1 MVKNLTEGK
10 PLNLLFFFALP
21 MVAGNLFQQ
30 LYNMVD
36 TAVVGKFVGED
47 AVAAVG
53 SSFPI
58 VFLSVAVAS
67 GLSMGCNVVVSQLF
81 GARRIHEMKTTIS
94 TAIISLSVLGLIIMA
109 LGTVFAGP
117 LLQLLGTDPD
127 IMDDSRLYLR
137 IYFGGAVFLFLY
149 NTLNGIYNAQGDSKT
164 PLIFLMISSLTN
176 IVLDLLFVIQFNMG
190 VAGVAWATLIAQ
202 GMCAIASLVVMF
214 QRMKKLPCEP
224 ERANMKIPLFHMTA
238 VKRIAQIGLPS
249 MLQQSLVSL
258 SMMMMQGLVNSFGK
272 VLVAGY
278 TAATKIDT
286 LAMLPN
292 MNFSNAMSSY
302 TAQNIGAGKYEG
314 GPEGLPVHGCGLL
327 PGHHGDHLPVRQP
340 AALPVPGPGRH
351 LRRHGLRAG
360 LHAHRLRLLHPHG
373 RSLCSQRDAP
383 GGRRHGG
390 VHPQLYG
397 EPVLPS
403 GHRLRAGLSDPLRR
417 QRHLVVHSRRLGRG
431 RGGLPAPGEEWKVDA
446 DRSGRPVSTD
456 LSKKRLG
463 SRRNG
468 GQKAAV
474 PPSFPA

>member
-1 MVKNLTEGK
+1 
-10 PLNLLFFFALP
+10 
-21 MVAGNLFQQ
+21 
-30 LYNMVD
+30 
-36 TAVVGKFVGED
+36 
-47 AVAAVG
+47 
-53 SSFPI
+53 
-58 VFLSVAVAS
+58 
-67 GLSMGCNVVVSQLF
+67 MGCNVVVSQLF

-302 TAQNIGAGKYEG
+302 TAQNIGAGKYDRVK
-314 GPEGLPVHGCGLL
+314 EGLKACLFMVVVFSLVITVVIFLFGSQLLSLFLDPGDTSGAMGYGLAYMRTVSVFYIL
-327 PGHHGDHLPVRQP
+327 MGVLFVPNGMLRGAGDMG
-340 AALPVPGPGRH
+340 AFT
-351 LRRHGLRAG
+351 
-360 LHAHRLRLLHPHG
+360 
-373 RSLCSQRDAP
+373 
-383 GGRRHGG
+383 
-390 VHPQLYG
+390 PQLHG

-474 PPSFPA
+474 PPSFSSISGTYFASLLHILALT